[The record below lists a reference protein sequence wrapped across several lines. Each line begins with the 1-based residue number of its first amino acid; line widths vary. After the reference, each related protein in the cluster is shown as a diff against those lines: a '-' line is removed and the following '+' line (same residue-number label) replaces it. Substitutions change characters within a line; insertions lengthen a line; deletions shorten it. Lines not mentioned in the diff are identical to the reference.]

1 MVHPEIQPTLS
12 DVLAGFE
19 AVADSASSDRREFA
33 QSVQRGL
40 LASPRELDSRF
51 LYDRRGSELFE
62 AICEQP
68 EYYLTRAEE
77 SILREHSAA
86 IAQLTGPLT
95 VLELG
100 AGTSRKTLHL
110 LSAYE
115 SRDALRG
122 YVTVDVS
129 RSALDLGRASV
140 RSAVPGAEV
149 YTLCA
154 PYEASFPAIGRLDRT
169 LVSFLGS
176 TIGNFPPHAMQAF
189 FANLAGH
196 LKPGDYFLVGADLHK
211 ESDVLEAAYND
222 AAGVTAAFTCNLFA
236 RMNRELGAGLDLD
249 HVQHRAFY
257 NRQARQIEIYGEFS
271 TDQRLCIEP
280 LGTTHRVAAGER
292 VRTEVSRKFVPSE
305 LGDTL
310 RPLGLIQ
317 REVFHDARSLFAL
330 MLFERATT
338 SC

>member
-1 MVHPEIQPTLS
+1 MHPEIQPSLS
-12 DVLAGFE
+12 DVLSGFE
-19 AVADSASSDRREFA
+19 TVSDRESSDRLEFA
-33 QSVQRGL
+33 QSVQRGMCRT
-40 LASPRELDSRF
+40 PRELDSRF

-62 AICEQP
+62 AICDQP

-77 SILREHSAA
+77 SILREQSTA
-86 IAQLTGPLT
+86 IAGVTGPLT

-110 LSAYE
+110 LTAYDGL
-115 SRDALRG
+115 DALRG

-129 RSALDLGRASV
+129 RSALDLGRDSV
-140 RSAVPGAEV
+140 REAVPGADV

-176 TIGNFPPHAMQAF
+176 TIGNFPPEAMNTF
-189 FANLAGH
+189 FATLAGH
-196 LKPGDYFLVGADLHK
+196 LKPGDFFLVGADLHK
-211 ESDVLEAAYND
+211 DSDVLEAAYND

-249 HVQHRAFY
+249 QVHHRAFY

-271 TDQRLCIEP
+271 AAQQLRIGP
-280 LGTTHRVAAGER
+280 LNASHAVAAGER
-292 VRTEVSRKFVPSE
+292 IRTEVSRKFVPSE
-305 LGDTL
+305 LGETL
-310 RPLGLIQ
+310 RPLGLVQ